1 MPVRDAPALAADPGD
16 ELERLRARV
25 AMLEAV
31 IEAIPDPVFVKGE
44 DRRFLLVNQHCA
56 QFVGQDIDTMIGAS
70 DADFFPPDQ
79 VEWFYARDSEVLR
92 TGEQDEQAETITDAT
107 GQVHVISTRK
117 GRGALPDGRL
127 LLVGTIRK
135 LSAVVADA
143 VRRESELRSTLG
155 VLERLTAL
163 MPVGVLHVDREGKLV
178 YAFGPDLRAMGMT
191 PDRVAGAHFRDLRL
205 IWPELEPMFEDA
217 LQGRTRAAVLE
228 WRGRTRHVTVAPVL
242 DARQR
247 SIGATL
253 ISMDLTEQRLAE
265 QREVRA
271 ERMDSLG
278 RLAGGVAHDLNN
290 LLSIVMMGTSV
301 LRDALAAGELG
312 EAMGQVRLLERSID
326 RGSRLS
332 RQLASFARRQ
342 VGPPT
347 VVDLHAHLRPVQV
360 FLDSLVGA
368 DIQVQVQLGAES
380 PRVRILPGQ
389 VEQLLVNLVLHA
401 ASAMV
406 EGGTVLVETTC
417 VDLEADPELP
427 AGRYVAIRVRDQ
439 APPLSRAARERLFEP
454 FYDPDG
460 RGGSMGLATCYGIA
474 VQAGGRVRALG
485 GGGGNVTEVLLPRTE
500 AEPGGPVEEPRVRV
514 SSRPGLRI
522 LVAEDED
529 VLREQICQLL
539 RTAGHLVPFAARDGQ
554 VAREWLADHADE
566 VDVVLSDIV
575 MPHLSGVD
583 LALSLDGRL
592 PVVLMSGFVADHLL
606 RLPDMASRFPV
617 LMKPVRPDELLA
629 ALALAADEDRQAR

>member
-1 MPVRDAPALAADPGD
+1 MAADDPSRPPAD
-16 ELERLRARV
+16 AEREIHALRERV
-25 AMLEAV
+25 ALLEAV
-31 IEAIPDPVFVKGE
+31 IEAIPDPVFVKDPEG
-44 DRRFLLVNQHCA
+44 RFVLVNQHCA
-56 QFVGQDIDTMIGAS
+56 QFVGRDIEAMIGATD
-70 DADFFPPDQ
+70 DAFFPPEQ
-79 VEWFYARDSEVLR
+79 VAWFQARDAAVLR
-92 TGEQDEQAETITDAT
+92 TGEYDEQAETITDAA
-107 GQVHVISTRK
+107 GLVHVVSTRK
-117 GRGALPDGRL
+117 GRGTLPDGRL
-127 LLVGTIRK
+127 LLVGTIRRQ
-135 LSAVVADA
+135 SAAAADA
-143 VRRESELRSTLG
+143 ARRESELRSTLG

-163 MPVGVLHVDREGKLV
+163 IPVGIVHVDGEGRLV

-191 PDRVAGAHFRDLRL
+191 GERIAGARYQDLSAV
-205 IWPELEPMFEDA
+205 WPELEPMFAEA
-217 LQGRTRAAVLE
+217 LGGRTRAAVLE
-228 WRGRTRHVTVAPVL
+228 WRGRIRHVTVAPAL
-242 DARQR
+242 DAQR
-247 SIGATL
+247 RAVGATL
-253 ISMDLTEQRLAE
+253 ISLDLTEQRAAE

-301 LRDALAAGELG
+301 LRDALAAGEVP
-312 EAMGQVRLLERSID
+312 EAMSQIRILERSID

-368 DIQVQVQLGAES
+368 DVQVQLQLGAES

-401 ASAMV
+401 ASAMP

-427 AGRYVAIRVRDQ
+427 TGRYVAIRVRDQ

-454 FYDPDG
+454 FFDPDG

-485 GGGGNVTEVLLPRTE
+485 GAGGNVTEVLLPRTD
-500 AEPGGPVEEPRVRV
+500 AEPSGPVPDEPVRF
-514 SSRPGLRI
+514 SGRPGLRV

-539 RTAGHLVPFAARDGQ
+539 RTAGHHVPLAARDGAE
-554 VAREWLADHADE
+554 ARRWLESHPGE
-566 VDVVLSDIV
+566 VDIVLSDIV

-583 LALSLDGRL
+583 LALGLQGRL
-592 PVVLMSGFVADHLL
+592 PVVLMSGFVADSLM
-606 RLPDMASRFPV
+606 RLPDLATRFPV

-629 ALALAADEDRQAR
+629 ALAQAVEEGPDAG